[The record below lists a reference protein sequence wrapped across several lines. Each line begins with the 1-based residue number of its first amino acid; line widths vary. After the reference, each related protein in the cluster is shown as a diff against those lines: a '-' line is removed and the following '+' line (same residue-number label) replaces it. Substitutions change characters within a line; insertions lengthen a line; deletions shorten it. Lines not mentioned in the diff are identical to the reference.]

1 MGRLANERTL
11 AADPGGT
18 WLPPFDGGYPYCP
31 SRPQLPPEPRALTD
45 FRRERPEHRPE
56 GDQR

>member
-1 MGRLANERTL
+1 MNGPLSQRTL
-11 AADPGGT
+11 AVDPGGT

-45 FRRERPEHRPE
+45 FRRERPEPPA
-56 GDQR
+56 